1 MKKIKSVLS
10 ILIKHSRFCR
20 KFFSYLF
27 PHNIFIKKK
36 LMENDYLEQYIHNV
50 YSDES
55 MKEKR
60 FYNIGAGSQRSNF
73 DFWTYIDLETSKYNK
88 KGIDIFYDLESLS
101 PIPIPEDYAEV
112 VFNSFVIEHI
122 SVDATKN
129 LCKEAF
135 RILKK
140 GGIFHSKVHCYEY
153 AYRLYNNKLISPKIP
168 FECRE
173 SNEILDDFLK
183 KYNGKVKAF
192 FNDKN
197 EYVFKSLSDSKEL
210 VFNAD
215 NSFIYHNATAAI
227 DNLLNESSNIRAILD
242 IKDKKD
248 IASFYNNLVNYVDKN
263 KKEPHQHNASYF
275 SKKDLFSFIKNV
287 GFSEV
292 YFTQPYQSVSPALW
306 EDRLNP
312 IHMGFLFSIE
322 AIK

>member
-1 MKKIKSVLS
+1 
-10 ILIKHSRFCR
+10 LI
-20 KFFSYLF
+20 
-27 PHNIFIKKK
+27 
-36 LMENDYLEQYIHNV
+36 ENDYLGQYIYNI

-55 MKEKR
+55 IKERR

-73 DFWTYIDLETSKYNK
+73 DFWTYIDLETSKYDK

-101 PIPIPEDYAEV
+101 PIPIPDDYAEI

-135 RILKK
+135 RVLKK

-153 AYRLYNNKLISPKIP
+153 AYRLYNSKLISPKIP

-183 KYNGKVKAF
+183 KYHGKVEAF

-210 VFNAD
+210 VFSAE
-215 NSFIYHNATAAI
+215 NSFIYHNATAAM
-227 DNLLNESSNIRAILD
+227 DNLLNESSNIRAILN
-242 IKDKKD
+242 IEDKND
-248 IASFYNNLVNYVDKN
+248 IASFYNNLLNYVDKN
-263 KKEPHQHNASYF
+263 KKEPHQHNANYF
-275 SKKDLFSFIKNV
+275 SKEDLFSFIKSL

-292 YFTQPYQSVSPALW
+292 YFTQPYQSLSPALW
-306 EDRLNP
+306 EDKLNP
-312 IHMGFLFSIE
+312 VHKGFLFSIE